1 LTWSL
6 YREIYTKMDF
16 ETLDV
21 IYKSRQTLLKI
32 LKDKGY
38 NTKPYEKFGPFEIE
52 MMISSD
58 KEHALNMEL
67 TRELPEDSTLPRECL
82 VEYAIPR
89 VKSRLAGF
97 IRKLLVDDETGKTLI
112 DPKKTEIVVI
122 TLEPIGDTFHVTALN
137 QWAQKNIRISF
148 FDAHALTL
156 NPLDHMLVPK
166 HEIVPEDQHAE
177 LLKMYNMTSKLNL
190 PVIRFHEDPI
200 ARILGLTPGSIV
212 KITRPSP
219 SAGVYT
225 LYRVCTP

>member
-1 LTWSL
+1 
-6 YREIYTKMDF
+6 MDF

-21 IYKSRQTLLKI
+21 LYKSRKTLLTI
-32 LKDKGY
+32 LKGKGY

-52 MMISSD
+52 KMVSSD
-58 KEHALNMEL
+58 KERSLNMEL
-67 TRELPEDSTLPRECL
+67 TRELPEESTLPTNCL

-97 IRKLLVDDETGKTLI
+97 VRKLLVNDETGEDLI

-122 TLEPIGDTFHVTALN
+122 TLESVGDTFHVVALN
-137 QWAQKNIRISF
+137 QWIKKNIRIAF
-148 FDAHALTL
+148 FDAHALTS
-156 NPLDHMLVPK
+156 NPLEHVLVPK

-177 LLKMYNMTSKLNL
+177 LLKTYNMTSKSNL
-190 PVIRFHEDPI
+190 PIIRFHEDPI

-219 SAGVYT
+219 SAGIYT
-225 LYRVCTP
+225 LYRVCMP